1 LFVAISE
8 IELAANLEG
17 LAPLHDAF
25 EARVIDRLQTL
36 PGNPLN

>member
-1 LFVAISE
+1 LFVATSE
-8 IELAANLEG
+8 IAFAANFEG

-25 EARVIDRLQTL
+25 DARVIDRLQTL